1 MSEFNRSWA
10 RAGTIAALA
19 LIAIAAITVASG
31 SGLAAEKRSIVLV
44 HGAWGGAFTQAPL
57 ARLLREQGHT
67 VFAPDL
73 KGHGKRAAESGP
85 HVTLEDHVQDIVK
98 VFETN
103 DLKGATL
110 VMHSYGGVPG
120 TLAWERLG
128 DRVAHVVYLDAFA
141 PVDDSAKPLQY
152 FWQRNQNLPYKIVD
166 GMVPPPVGPRPGLV
180 SQSLRTLTD
189 DMSLRTGALPAG
201 TTRTYVWANR
211 NPIPGHKGV
220 PDGVRQAV
228 PEPCLAALFRAHLPQ
243 RDARRP
249 GGRGSHRRQPL
260 TGPPAHMRGVRQP
273 RAHPE
278 NRRSGPDVATAR
290 RSAASARR

>member
-1 MSEFNRSWA
+1 MNGFGYGRA
-10 RAGTIAALA
+10 RAIANLA
-19 LIAIAAITVASG
+19 AVAIAATILAAG
-31 SGLAAEKRSIVLV
+31 YALAAEKRSIVLV

-57 ARLLREQGHT
+57 AERLRAQGHT

-73 KGHGKRAAESGP
+73 TGHGKRAAEGGP
-85 HVTLEDHVQDIVK
+85 HVTLEDHVQDIVE
-98 VFETN
+98 VFEEN
-103 DLKGATL
+103 DLRGATL

-189 DMSLRTGALPAG
+189 DMSLRTGALPAAA
-201 TTRTYVWANR
+201 TRTYVWANR
-211 NPIPGHKGV
+211 NPIPGHKVFRMVSEKLSRNPAWRMYSV
-220 PDGVRQAV
+220 PTTHNVMRDDPAV
-228 PEPCLAALFRAHLPQ
+228 AAAI
-243 RDARRP
+243 
-249 GGRGSHRRQPL
+249 
-260 TGPPAHMRGVRQP
+260 
-273 RAHPE
+273 
-278 NRRSGPDVATAR
+278 VASR
-290 RSAASARR
+290 